1 VLQYEESALSEA
13 LPASLAPFVEPCAGP
28 SLRSETASASRAAA
42 LVEALRRAKR
52 TASAI
57 PSEVADAQD
66 SLERRIRAH
75 LTHGR
80 VQVTLTDNRYT
91 MISVRRLAAREDRGG
106 DEDPVSS
113 AGGEAGKA
121 PRGIHRSEIA
131 GEDPASSAG
140 GVGGKAPRGFNRS
153 ELGAGDPAG
162 LAGGVGPRAHR
173 GVERSEPGT
182 APAGSGA
189 KIPRGVPRS
198 EMGGGGPAG
207 SAGGAGS
214 EARGINRRYEVRL
227 HHMFADADP
236 VITRALAHY
245 IADNDADASRILGD
259 FIDANSG
266 HVRGRSRRAP
276 AQLILTAGEHHDLRE
291 IFDELNARYFDHRI
305 DAAITWG
312 PRSGRPRRRNSIKMG
327 SYSVEDRLI
336 RIHRSLDRA
345 FVPRFFV
352 AWIVF
357 HEMLHQVHDI
367 RVKNG
372 RREFH
377 SKEFLAAEASF
388 ELYEQARLWERRHLD
403 ALLTY

>member
-1 VLQYEESALSEA
+1 LSEA
-13 LPASLAPFVEPCAGP
+13 LPASPAPLFEPCVGP
-28 SLRSETASASRAAA
+28 PLRSEAAGASRAAE
-42 LVEALRRAKR
+42 LVEALRRARK
-52 TASAI
+52 APAALS
-57 PSEVADAQD
+57 SEIAHAQA

-75 LTHGR
+75 LARGR

-91 MISVRRLAAREDRGG
+91 MISVRRIAARAD
-106 DEDPVSS
+106 D
-113 AGGEAGKA
+113 
-121 PRGIHRSEIA
+121 
-131 GEDPASSAG
+131 
-140 GVGGKAPRGFNRS
+140 
-153 ELGAGDPAG
+153 
-162 LAGGVGPRAHR
+162 
-173 GVERSEPGT
+173 GT
-182 APAGSGA
+182 G
-189 KIPRGVPRS
+189 
-198 EMGGGGPAG
+198 
-207 SAGGAGS
+207 
-214 EARGINRRYEVRL
+214 ARGRSAERRYEVRL

-259 FIDANSG
+259 FIDANAG
-266 HVRGRSRRAP
+266 HVRGRARRAP
-276 AQLILTAGEHHDLRE
+276 TQVIFTAGEHHDLRA
-291 IFDELNARYFDHRI
+291 IFDELNARYFDDRI

-312 PRSGRPRRRNSIKMG
+312 ARSGRPRRRNSIKMG

-357 HEMLHQVHDI
+357 HEMLHQIHDI

-377 SKEFLAAEASF
+377 SKEFLAAEAEF
-388 ELYEQARLWERRHLD
+388 ELYDQAKLWERRHLD

>member
-1 VLQYEESALSEA
+1 
-13 LPASLAPFVEPCAGP
+13 LPATPAPYIDPCCGP
-28 SLRSETASASRAAA
+28 SLQSEAVGASRAAG
-42 LVEALRRAKR
+42 LVEALRRTKR
-52 TASAI
+52 TAPDAA
-57 PSEVADAQD
+57 SEVADAQD

-75 LTHGR
+75 LARGR

-91 MISVRRLAAREDRGG
+91 MISVRR
-106 DEDPVSS
+106 
-113 AGGEAGKA
+113 
-121 PRGIHRSEIA
+121 IA
-131 GEDPASSAG
+131 
-140 GVGGKAPRGFNRS
+140 KQ
-153 ELGAGDPAG
+153 
-162 LAGGVGPRAHR
+162 
-173 GVERSEPGT
+173 
-182 APAGSGA
+182 
-189 KIPRGVPRS
+189 
-198 EMGGGGPAG
+198 
-207 SAGGAGS
+207 
-214 EARGINRRYEVRL
+214 RRYEVRL

-259 FIDANSG
+259 FIDANAG
-266 HVRGRSRRAP
+266 HVRGRSRRTP
-276 AQLILTAGEHHDLRE
+276 AQLIFTAGEHHDLRE
-291 IFDELNARYFDHRI
+291 IFDELNARYFGDRI

-312 PRSGRPRRRNSIKMG
+312 ARSGRPRRRNSIKMG

-377 SKEFLAAEASF
+377 SKAFLADEACF
-388 ELYEQARLWERRHLD
+388 ELYDQAKVWERSHLD